1 MRVAVLDDYQSVAFR
16 FADWGRL
23 ADRGVTVVPFAD
35 HVHDPDA
42 LVARLSDFDAVLR
55 MRERTEFPAA
65 VLERL
70 PRLKLILATGI
81 RNAGSIDLPAAR
93 ALGITVCSTEA
104 LQSETVEVT
113 WWLLISL
120 LRGLPR
126 EMASLR
132 AGGWQLGIGRR
143 LTGKTL
149 GIVGFGTMGIPVSRV
164 ALAFGM
170 SVQAW
175 SPNLTP
181 ARTDPHGVK
190 AVSRAELFAT
200 SDAITIHVPMSPA
213 TLGLVGR
220 DDIDRMKHDAV
231 LVNTSRAPIVDHA
244 ALMDALLDRR
254 IGGLGVDVYESEP
267 LAPDH
272 PFRRLDNVVA
282 TPHVGYVT
290 EENYRLFFGQSLE
303 NLEAFLR
310 GSPTRVIN

>member
-23 ADRGVTVVPFAD
+23 SSRGVSVVPFAD

-42 LVARLSDFDAVLR
+42 LVARLAEFDAVMR
-55 MRERTEFPAA
+55 MRERTEFPAE
-65 VLERL
+65 VLGRL

-113 WWLLISL
+113 WGLMISL
-120 LRGLPR
+120 FRGLPR
-126 EMASLR
+126 EIASVR

-149 GIVGFGTMGIPVSRV
+149 GIVGFGTMGIPVSKV
-164 ALAFGM
+164 AQAFGM

-175 SPNLTP
+175 SPNLTS

-190 AVSRAELFAT
+190 AVSKSELFST

-213 TLGLVGR
+213 TRGLVGR
-220 DDIDRMKHDAV
+220 EDIARMRASAV
-231 LVNTSRAPIVDHA
+231 LVNTSRAPIVDEQ
-244 ALMDALLDRR
+244 ALIEALHSRR
-254 IGGLGVDVYESEP
+254 IGGYGVDVYESEP
-267 LAPDH
+267 LTWDH
-272 PFRRLDNVVA
+272 PYRHLDNVVA
-282 TPHVGYVT
+282 TPHIGYVT

-303 NLEAFLR
+303 NLDAFLQ
-310 GSPTRVIN
+310 GTPLRVIN

>member
-23 ADRGVTVVPFAD
+23 SSQGVSVVPFAD
-35 HVHDPDA
+35 HVHEPDA
-42 LVARLSDFDAVLR
+42 LVARLCDFDAVLR
-55 MRERTEFPAA
+55 VRERTEFPAE
-65 VLERL
+65 VLQQL

-81 RNAGSIDLPAAR
+81 RNKDSIDLPAAR
-93 ALGITVCSTEA
+93 ALGITVCNTEA
-104 LQSETVEVT
+104 LQPETVEVT

-126 EMASLR
+126 EVTSVR

-164 ALAFGM
+164 AQAFGM

-181 ARTDPHGVK
+181 LRTDPHGVR
-190 AVSRAELFAT
+190 AVSKAELFST
-200 SDAITIHVPMSPA
+200 SDAITVHVPMSPA
-213 TLGLVGR
+213 TRGLVGR
-220 DDIDRMKHDAV
+220 EDIGRMKRDAV
-231 LVNTSRAPIVDHA
+231 IVNTSRAPIIDPE
-244 ALMDALLDRR
+244 ALLEALREKR
-254 IGGLGVDVYESEP
+254 IGGLGVDVYDSEP
-267 LAPDH
+267 LAQDH
-272 PFRRLDNVVA
+272 PYRHLDNVLA

-303 NLEAFLR
+303 NLEAFIKGVPL
-310 GSPTRVIN
+310 RVIN

>member
-23 ADRGVTVVPFAD
+23 ADRGVSVVPFAD
-35 HVHDPDA
+35 HVHDAAA

-55 MRERTEFPAA
+55 MRERTTFPAE
-65 VLERL
+65 VLAKL

-81 RNAGSIDLPAAR
+81 RNADSIDLPAAR

-113 WWLLISL
+113 WGLLISL
-120 LRGLPR
+120 FRGLPR
-126 EMASLR
+126 EIASVR

-143 LTGKTL
+143 MTGKTL

-164 ALAFGM
+164 AQTFGM

-181 ARTDPHGVK
+181 LRTDPHGVK
-190 AVSRAELFAT
+190 AVSKAELFST
-200 SDAITIHVPMSPA
+200 SDAITVHVPMGPA
-213 TLGLVGR
+213 TRGLVGR
-220 DDIDRMKHDAV
+220 EDIARMKPDAV
-231 LVNTSRAPIVDHA
+231 LVNTSRAPIIDQV
-244 ALMDALLDRR
+244 ALIEALREKR
-254 IGGLGVDVYESEP
+254 IGGLGVDVYETEP
-267 LAPDH
+267 LPQDH
-272 PFRRLDNVVA
+272 PYRHLDNVVA
-282 TPHVGYVT
+282 TPHIGYVT

-303 NLEAFLR
+303 NLEAFLN
-310 GSPTRVIN
+310 GAPLRVIN